1 METKFSHR
9 FLSYLSGQVKY
20 FFQKKAKI
28 CILGANKA
36 CLGNDHDYHNI
47 WWVGNFAWVLAPTCV
62 SVGIR
67 H

>member
-1 METKFSHR
+1 METKFSHW

-28 CILGANKA
+28 CIQGAKTA
-36 CLGNDHDYHNI
+36 CLGDHDYHLI

-62 SVGIR
+62 SVSKR